1 MNIMFIFDFPII
13 ANNGGVQRV
22 TNTLAK
28 ELVRR
33 GHKVSF
39 LCTSTAK
46 HQDTSIGVDSLCAQ
60 YYLSDKSNVTH
71 QVRVLTEKL
80 EIDAVINQSFSN
92 EVIPILSAFPSNIF
106 KVSVYHS
113 QPFATY
119 KKERLILRGLTN
131 TNSLAGCI
139 FKYVGI
145 IAPYL
150 VRDHYIKGAKNIF
163 SQLINTSDKYCLLS
177 YRYQERVKR
186 FVPNVPAS
194 KLIAINNP
202 NTFPDIVT
210 IDQFE
215 RENVLLFMGRIE
227 NSSKNVYDFVR
238 VWQML
243 VKRNPD
249 WRAIVVGD
257 GSDLQRMKSFARE
270 LAVERISFEGNK
282 ANVGEYY
289 AKAKFLCLTSN
300 YEGWGLVLV
309 EAMQFGCVPVS
320 YGTFEAV
327 YDIIDDGENGFIVD
341 KKPSAMAQQIQQC
354 IDGKFDFSALSQRA
368 RKKVRKFSTVNIVDQ
383 WEALIRHQ

>member
-119 KKERLILRGLTN
+119 KKERLILRG
-131 TNSLAGCI
+131 AGWCRP
-139 FKYVGI
+139 G
-145 IAPYL
+145 
-150 VRDHYIKGAKNIF
+150 
-163 SQLINTSDKYCLLS
+163 
-177 YRYQERVKR
+177 
-186 FVPNVPAS
+186 
-194 KLIAINNP
+194 
-202 NTFPDIVT
+202 
-210 IDQFE
+210 
-215 RENVLLFMGRIE
+215 
-227 NSSKNVYDFVR
+227 
-238 VWQML
+238 
-243 VKRNPD
+243 
-249 WRAIVVGD
+249 
-257 GSDLQRMKSFARE
+257 
-270 LAVERISFEGNK
+270 
-282 ANVGEYY
+282 
-289 AKAKFLCLTSN
+289 
-300 YEGWGLVLV
+300 
-309 EAMQFGCVPVS
+309 
-320 YGTFEAV
+320 
-327 YDIIDDGENGFIVD
+327 
-341 KKPSAMAQQIQQC
+341 
-354 IDGKFDFSALSQRA
+354 
-368 RKKVRKFSTVNIVDQ
+368 
-383 WEALIRHQ
+383 